1 MNETIIENPSLHSD
15 ELDGGRRNR
24 RSLSSG
30 FYGYLLLVILVAAGW
45 SLRDRHF
52 FNPEEGI
59 GYWLGITGG
68 SLMLMLLVYPL
79 RKKYRLLQSLGSTK
93 AWFQTHIVLGLV
105 GPLLV
110 LYHCNFKLGSF
121 NSQVA
126 FYAMLL
132 VAGSGIVGRYFYAAI
147 HRGLNGRK
155 TSLDELQKELATSTE
170 ESNGMARLM
179 PNLVQRLHE
188 QAQQLQ
194 GHQITQTLG
203 IGRSLRWTF
212 THNFERLS
220 LVLLARRELRAAA
233 RSSDIVSRDYRR
245 LRRSANRYIRDFTR
259 LLGRVAQFSF
269 YERLFAIWHV
279 FHLPLFYVLVLSA
292 SFHVLAVHMY

>member
-1 MNETIIENPSLHSD
+1 MNETVIENPSLLNN
-15 ELDGGRRNR
+15 ELGGSRKSR
-24 RSLSSG
+24 RSMSNG
-30 FYGYLLLVILVAAGW
+30 FYGYVLLILLIAAGW
-45 SLRDRHF
+45 ALRDRHF
-52 FNPEEGI
+52 INPEEGV
-59 GYWLGITGG
+59 GYWLGIAGG

-79 RKKYRLLQSLGSTK
+79 RKKYRLLQSLGSTR
-93 AWFQTHIVLGLV
+93 AWFRTHIVLGLV
-105 GPLLV
+105 GPLLI
-110 LYHCNFKLGSF
+110 LYHCNFQLGSF

-126 FYAMLL
+126 FYAMLV

-155 TSLDELQKELATSTE
+155 TSLDELQKELAKSSE
-170 ESNGMARLM
+170 GSDGMARLM
-179 PNLVQRLHE
+179 PELVQRLHE
-188 QAQQLQ
+188 KAQLLQ
-194 GHQITQTLG
+194 GHQVTQSLG
-203 IGRSLRWTF
+203 VGRSLRWTF
-212 THNFERLS
+212 THHFERLS
-220 LVLLARRELRAAA
+220 LMLLARRELRAAA
-233 RSSDIVSRDYRR
+233 RSSDIVARDYRR